1 MSKTYVTKENFIAP
15 TPTRWVQDFS
25 RALLPLLM
33 SREEIV
39 DVEYREED
47 LERLRALDNRRV
59 LLTPNHPT
67 ITEPL
72 LLFHL
77 SCKVNHYFHFL
88 ACREAF
94 DEFGGLQGQ
103 FFRRIGVYS
112 VVRGTTD
119 RASYRTTRELLKTPG
134 MKLVAFPEGEIYS
147 QNDTLLPFHSGLFQI
162 AFWALEDVH
171 DQAEA
176 HRANGGSQTEAD
188 DALFILPVAIK
199 YRFTQDMTTALKGS
213 LDRLEPFVG
222 VPVAERG
229 VSLYDRL
236 RRVGVAMLTSYEKAF
251 GLSAP
256 ADADPSDLTPRL
268 NAVREA
274 ILQRVMAAAGIG
286 SLKGETLPERL
297 RALIHAIEVV
307 TRDEEDLTIT
317 PYDSL
322 LHSQRRVHALALLAD
337 LERLANWIA
346 VYDGY
351 VRADPTPERMAD
363 TLIRLERECFG
374 KVFLHGPR
382 RATLHLGEPLNL
394 ADYGDAYH
402 ASKRATLQ
410 TVTHEIENRVAET
423 LKGC

>member
-1 MSKTYVTKENFIAP
+1 MPKTYVTKENFIAP
-15 TPTRWVQDFS
+15 APTRWVQNIS
-25 RALLPLLM
+25 RTLLPLLM
-33 SREEIV
+33 SREGLV
-39 DVEYREED
+39 GVEYREED
-47 LERLRALDNRRV
+47 LECLRALDNRRV

-67 ITEPL
+67 ITEPFV
-72 LLFHL
+72 LFHL
-77 SCKVNHYFHFL
+77 SCQVNHYFHYL

-94 DEFGGLQGQ
+94 DEIGGLQGE
-103 FFRRIGVYS
+103 FFRRVGVYS

-119 RASYRTTRELLKTPG
+119 RASYRATRELLKTPG

-162 AFWALEDVH
+162 AFWALEDLH

-176 HRANGGSQTEAD
+176 RRASGSQAD
-188 DALFILPVAIK
+188 DDGALFILPVAIK
-199 YRFTQDMTTALKGS
+199 YRFTEDMTAALNAS

-236 RRVGVAMLTSYEKAF
+236 RRVGVAMLTSYEKAY
-251 GLSAP
+251 GLSVP
-256 ADADPSDLTPRL
+256 ADADPADLTPRL

-274 ILQRVMAAAGIG
+274 ILQRIMAAAGIG

-307 TRDEEDLTIT
+307 TRDDDDPMIT
-317 PYDSL
+317 PYDGL
-322 LHSQRRVHALALLAD
+322 LHTQRRAHGMSLLAD

-346 VYDGY
+346 VHDGY
-351 VRADPTPERMAD
+351 VRADPTPERMGD

-382 RATLHLGEPLNL
+382 RATLHLAEPLNL
-394 ADYGDAYH
+394 ADYWDAYH
-402 ASKRATLQ
+402 ASKRTTLQ

-423 LKGC
+423 LNGC